1 MKQNKELGVRI
12 YREWYELTKP
22 LMDRDGDKWWR
33 LFDGVM
39 AYALG
44 RNTQPDFSDDAELQE
59 LFEKTNLRPCDY
71 SAGKEGWL
79 KVRKRKG
86 GHNYGRD

>member
-12 YREWYELTKP
+12 YREGYELTKP
-22 LMDRDGDKWWR
+22 LMERDGDKWWR

-71 SAGKEGWL
+71 SAGKEGSL
-79 KVRKRKG
+79 KVWKRT
-86 GHNYGRD
+86 RRIQR